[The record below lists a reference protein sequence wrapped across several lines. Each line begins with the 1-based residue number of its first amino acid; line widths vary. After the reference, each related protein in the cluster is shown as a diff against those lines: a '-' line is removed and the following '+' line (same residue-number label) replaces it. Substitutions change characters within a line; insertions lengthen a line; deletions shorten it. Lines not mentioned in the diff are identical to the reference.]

1 MGETKERKSGKSRKS
16 CSPRGGCFAKYRGNG
31 KQHGKRKGKRV
42 RWFILLFCLLV
53 VFAFVRRGYDLYA
66 MDRQIEEWTVTLDTV
81 MTEQDTLHAQKE
93 LLYDEDYIAILA
105 REKLFFIYPGEKVW
119 LLSTVNDHILTSV
132 ETEGIIAE

>member
-1 MGETKERKSGKSRKS
+1 M
-16 CSPRGGCFAKYRGNG
+16 
-31 KQHGKRKGKRV
+31 

-93 LLYDEDYIAILA
+93 LLYDEDYIEILA